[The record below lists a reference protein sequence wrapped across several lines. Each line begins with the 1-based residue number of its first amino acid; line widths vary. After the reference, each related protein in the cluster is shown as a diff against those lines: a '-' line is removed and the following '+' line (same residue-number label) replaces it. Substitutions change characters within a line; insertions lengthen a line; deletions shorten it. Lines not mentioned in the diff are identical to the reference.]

1 MFLLQFYRFY
11 FALAVGTV
19 TYFVLIKTW
28 WGALLGVL
36 ISRILWLL
44 IEHALKRC
52 AINRSFHQHET
63 PFKQQMGPYGIRM
76 VNRADSNWQVK
87 KSLAEVFINDEK
99 QLKKNVEQLEMM
111 DTLFRAGMRPDGE
124 SYQLHDLKLKYGK
137 WRLEQLPKL

>member
-19 TYFVLIKTW
+19 TYFTLIKTW

-36 ISRILWLL
+36 ISRILWILL
-44 IEHALKRC
+44 EHALKRR
-52 AINRSFHQHET
+52 AINRSFNQHET

-76 VNRADSNWQVK
+76 VNKADSSWQVK
-87 KSLAEVFINDEK
+87 KSLAEVFVKNVK
-99 QLKKNVEQLEMM
+99 QLRKNVEQLEIM

-124 SYQLHDLKLKYGK
+124 SYQLHDLKFKYGK
-137 WRLEQLPKL
+137 WRLEQLQKL